1 MCYISGGKIACKG
14 VRSKQRSSGGYLL
27 KRKSLF
33 T

>member
-1 MCYISGGKIACKG
+1 MLYIRGKIACKG
-14 VRSKQRSSGGYLL
+14 VRSEQRSSGGYLL